1 MKINYSK
8 EVKEAQNN
16 GVPVLA
22 LESTIIAHG
31 MPYPDNYEFA
41 KNAEA
46 TCHKYGVV
54 PATVAIINGS
64 VLVGLDESQLE
75 SLASDTSYKKISK
88 REIGLALAQNWNGAT
103 TVSATMHI
111 AHKAGINVF
120 ATGGIGGV
128 HRGVKYSFDVSQ
140 DLVALAQIPIIV
152 VSAGAKTILDLPK
165 TVELLETLG
174 VVVLGYE
181 TNEFPAFYSRSSG
194 VYGIHSV
201 NNTIDIA
208 NIYNKNKSGGL
219 TCGTLVVN
227 PIPKS
232 KEIPIIQLS
241 SIIQTA
247 YEKASRYDIEGNK
260 LTPFLLNEISE
271 RTIGK
276 SLEANKAL
284 ALNNIKLGAKI
295 AKNLS

>member
-1 MKINYSK
+1 MTFDEFITEAKSAAWQRK
-8 EVKEAQNN
+8 E
-16 GVPVLA
+16 G
-22 LESTIIAHG
+22 
-31 MPYPDNYEFA
+31 
-41 KNAEA
+41 
-46 TCHKYGVV
+46 
-54 PATVAIINGS
+54 
-64 VLVGLDESQLE
+64 
-75 SLASDTSYKKISK
+75 
-88 REIGLALAQNWNGAT
+88 
-103 TVSATMHI
+103 
-111 AHKAGINVF
+111 
-120 ATGGIGGV
+120 
-128 HRGVKYSFDVSQ
+128 
-140 DLVALAQIPIIV
+140 
-152 VSAGAKTILDLPK
+152 
-165 TVELLETLG
+165 
-174 VVVLGYE
+174 
-181 TNEFPAFYSRSSG
+181 
-194 VYGIHSV
+194 
-201 NNTIDIA
+201 
-208 NIYNKNKSGGL
+208 KNKSGGL